1 MKINWYPGHMVTAQ
15 NEIKAS
21 LKLIDVVVEIVD
33 SRIPYSSQNKVAAK
47 LTEGKKK
54 IVVLN
59 KIDLADLAKVT
70 ECEKRFKEE
79 GINTVRVDAS
89 SGKGIKELLLA
100 ISKIGAS
107 VYAEK
112 NSKLPNPIV
121 RALIIGIPNVGKSTI
136 INKLSNKTSAKVGN
150 KPGVTVRKQWIRVGS
165 NIELLDTPGILWPNL
180 DDQDAGLKLALTG
193 NIKQEILD
201 IEELCAEGLKEIL
214 KSEKYTKMLV
224 DRYKLDEEEIANVEQ
239 VSEIMDIIGKKRG
252 CLLRGGLINYEK
264 VSTIFLDDF
273 KNGRIGKISLE

>member
-59 KIDLADLAKVT
+59 KIDLADLSKVT

-264 VSTIFLDDF
+264 VSTIFL
-273 KNGRIGKISLE
+273 